1 MTMSEWGYCT
11 CMCVL
16 SSGVL
21 LQDYELAAEVFKSLA
36 VQLPSLKADIYAGIG
51 RIYLQVGF
59 EWWCWWWWSVVVSVV
74 HTLGL

>member
-1 MTMSEWGYCT
+1 MYV
-11 CMCVL
+11 CVL

-59 EWWCWWWWSVVVSVV
+59 EW
-74 HTLGL
+74 